1 MKTLAT
7 LLSFFYLLK
16 LAATDDV
23 SLRVHPS
30 FYDESTQTV
39 YVDIELQYNGHGSFH
54 LADQNYRLYFDSELM
69 KIDEDYSRSDLPQD
83 LYSPISISEIY
94 QDLDADQVNQLNFDD
109 QLGFINF
116 NIDLIDTEHGGVAF
130 RQDGLWHKVA
140 VLAFKVADKES
151 LSQIV
156 WSRAE
161 VTNEY
166 ATAYV
171 EIMEWVA
178 PNKTETTVIED
189 YIDMSFSPQA
199 HGHDYSVDV
208 YPNPSSD
215 FIKITFSNEI
225 TERLYVHVYDATGRS
240 VMNEKIQKGDIDIAL
255 AISQLQEGNYN
266 IELTS
271 LDNRRLGHT
280 SFIKIGS

>member
-1 MKTLAT
+1 MLNLGASED
-7 LLSFFYLLK
+7 L
-16 LAATDDV
+16 

-39 YVDIELQYNGHGSFH
+39 YVDIELQYNGYGTFH

-69 KIDEDYSRSDLPQD
+69 VIDEDYSRSDLPQD
-83 LYSPISISEIY
+83 LYSAITISEIY
-94 QDLDADQVNQLNFDD
+94 ENLDADEINQLSFDD

-116 NIDLIDTEHGGVAF
+116 NIDLIDTEHGGVTL
-130 RQDGLWHKVA
+130 RRDDRWHRVA
-140 VLAFKVADKES
+140 VLAFQVEDQES

-166 ATAYV
+166 ATAFV
-171 EIMEWVA
+171 EIMEWIA
-178 PNKTETTVIED
+178 PNKTKATEIDD
-189 YIDMSFSPQA
+189 YVDMSFNPTS
-199 HGHDYSVDV
+199 HGHDYSVEV

-215 FIKITFSNEI
+215 FIKITFDSQVDQ
-225 TERLYVHVYDATGRS
+225 RLLVKVYDAAGRA
-240 VMNEKIQKGDIDIAL
+240 VINDKILKGGIDMAL
-255 AISQLQEGNYN
+255 AISQLQEGNYK

-271 LDNRRLGHT
+271 TDNKRLGHS
-280 SFIKIGS
+280 SFMKIGS